1 MIMASMKPDWF
12 VMTVAIVYSRALLGV
27 EALAVTV
34 ETHISSG
41 LPGFAIV
48 GMPET
53 AVRESKDRV
62 RSAILNSGL
71 EFPARR
77 ITVNLAP
84 ADLPKTGGRY
94 DFAIA
99 VGILAASGQI
109 DGRKLAEVELLG
121 ELALGGALR
130 EVFGLIPSIRAAA
143 RARRMIVLPAA
154 NREEMNLVG
163 YERSRAAGSLV
174 EYVAHLTQDGDLVGP
189 DPNADSPAC
198 DCRGEID
205 SIRGQAAAKRALLVA
220 AAGSHNLLMIGP
232 PGSGKTLLANS
243 LALLLPPLDA
253 AEAMEVA
260 AVRSVSDTRRRCPS
274 WFCRPTRSPH
284 HSATSPA
291 LVGGGSKAQPGEISL
306 AHRGLLFLDELTE
319 FKPNVLEALREPLE
333 SGEITISRA
342 NYRLRFPARF
352 QLVAAMNPCPCG
364 YAGDPRNEC
373 RCSQDRIDRYLG
385 RISGPLLDRL
395 DIIIEVPALSHA
407 ELLAAPNQAAPCA
420 TEELRGRVGACRKSQ
435 QARAG
440 VLNSEL
446 RGAELERAC
455 RLSPQLKSWLAAAME
470 KLSLSARAAHRSLRV
485 ARTIADLEGSADI
498 LEPHLLEAVGYR
510 RCRVLRSLLR

>member
-1 MIMASMKPDWF
+1 MS
-12 VMTVAIVYSRALLGV
+12 VAIVHSRAVLGV
-27 EALAVTV
+27 EALPVTV
-34 ETHISSG
+34 ETHISGG

-99 VGILAASGQI
+99 MGILAASGQV
-109 DGRKLAEVELLG
+109 DGRQLAGVELLG
-121 ELALGGALR
+121 ELALDGGLR
-130 EVFGLIPSIRAAA
+130 KVFGLIPSIQAIA
-143 RARRMIVLPAA
+143 RDRRMVVLPEA

-163 YERSRAAGSLV
+163 HEGSRVVGSLAD
-174 EYVAHLTQDGDLVGP
+174 YVVHLHGGDDLAGP
-189 DPNADSPAC
+189 DPRQTSPAC
-198 DCRGEID
+198 ECHRGLD
-205 SIRGQAAAKRALLVA
+205 RIRGQQAAKRALLVA
-220 AAGSHNLLMIGP
+220 AAGNHNLLMIGP
-232 PGSGKTLLANS
+232 PGSGKTLLAQS
-243 LALLLPPLDA
+243 LARLLPPLDSV
-253 AEAMEVA
+253 EAMDVA
-260 AVRSVSDTRRRCPS
+260 AIRSVSNVRGRCPS
-274 WFCRPTRSPH
+274 WFCRPVRSPH

-291 LVGGGSKAQPGEISL
+291 LVGGGNKAQPGEISL

-319 FKPNVLEALREPLE
+319 FKPSVLDTLREPLE

-364 YAGDPRNEC
+364 YAGDPRHEC

-395 DIIIEVPALSHA
+395 DLIIEVPALSHA
-407 ELLAAPNQAAPCA
+407 ELLAAPDDDAAAEPERLREEVA
-420 TEELRGRVGACRKSQ
+420 TCRELQRR
-435 QARAG
+435 RAG
-440 VLNSEL
+440 SLNSEL
-446 RGAELERAC
+446 RGEALEDAC
-455 RLSPQLKSWLAAAME
+455 RLSPELKQRFVNTME
-470 KLSLSARAAHRSLRV
+470 QLSLSARAAHRALRV
-485 ARTIADLEGSADI
+485 ARTIADLDGSGEI
-498 LEPHLLEAVGYR
+498 RERHLLEAVGYR
-510 RCRVLRSLLR
+510 RCRILQSLLR

>member
-1 MIMASMKPDWF
+1 MSVA
-12 VMTVAIVYSRALLGV
+12 TVHSRALLGV

-34 ETHISSG
+34 ETHISNG

-71 EFPARR
+71 EFPAKR

-84 ADLPKTGGRY
+84 ADLPKAGGRY

-99 VGILAASGQI
+99 MGILAASGQV
-109 DGRKLAEVELLG
+109 DGRKLAGVELHG
-121 ELALGGALR
+121 ELALDGGMR
-130 EVFGLIPSIRAAA
+130 GVFGLIPSIRAAA
-143 RARRMIVLPAA
+143 REQRTIVLPAA

-163 YERSRAAGSLV
+163 YDGSHLV
-174 EYVAHLTQDGDLVGP
+174 SSLIEYVACLLQDGRLTGP
-189 DPNADSPAC
+189 DPEETSPAC
-198 DCRGEID
+198 GCRREI
-205 SIRGQAAAKRALLVA
+205 GQIKGHLAAKRALLVA

-243 LALLLPPLDA
+243 LARLLPPLEPE
-253 AEAMEVA
+253 EAMEVA
-260 AVRSVSDTRRRCPS
+260 AIRSVSNVRGQCRS
-274 WFCRPTRSPH
+274 WFCRPLRSPH

-291 LVGGGSKAQPGEISL
+291 LVGGGSKAQPGEVSL

-319 FKPNVLEALREPLE
+319 FKPSVLETLREPLE
-333 SGEITISRA
+333 AGEITVSRA
-342 NYRLRFPARF
+342 NYRLSFPARF

-364 YAGDPRNEC
+364 YASDSRNEC

-385 RISGPLLDRL
+385 RVSGPLLDRL

-407 ELLAAPNQAAPCA
+407 ELLAEPDADDPLSPECLR
-420 TEELRGRVGACRKSQ
+420 ERVSDCRELQRRRSGG
-435 QARAG
+435 
-440 VLNSEL
+440 LNSAMHGE
-446 RGAELERAC
+446 ALERFC
-455 RLSPQLKSWLAAAME
+455 HLSPKLKRRLAATME
-470 KLSLSARAAHRSLRV
+470 QLSLSARAAHRALRV
-485 ARTIADLEGSADI
+485 ARTIADLDGCGEI
-498 LEPHLLEAVGYR
+498 EEKHLMEAVSYR
-510 RCRVLRSLLR
+510 RCRILHSLLR

>member
-1 MIMASMKPDWF
+1 MS
-12 VMTVAIVYSRALLGV
+12 VAIIHSRAVLGV

-71 EFPARR
+71 EFPAKR

-99 VGILAASGQI
+99 MGILAASGQV
-109 DGRKLAEVELLG
+109 DGRKLAGVELLG
-121 ELALGGALR
+121 ELALGGGLR
-130 EVFGLIPSIRAAA
+130 KVFGMIPAIRAAA
-143 RARRMIVLPAA
+143 RQQRLIVLPDG
-154 NREEMNLVG
+154 NREEMNLVD
-163 YERSRAAGSLV
+163 YEGSRAVAGLA
-174 EYVAHLTQDGDLVGP
+174 EFVAHLLQDSDLAKP
-189 DPNADSPAC
+189 DPEEASPPC
-198 DCRGEID
+198 NCHRGID
-205 SIRGQAAAKRALLVA
+205 PIRGQEAAKRALLVA
-220 AAGSHNLLMIGP
+220 AAGNHNLLMIGP

-243 LALLLPPLDA
+243 LARLLPPLDA
-253 AEAMEVA
+253 EEAMEVA
-260 AVRSVSDTRRRCPS
+260 AIRSVSNVRGQCPS
-274 WFCRPTRSPH
+274 WFCRPVRAPH
-284 HSATSPA
+284 HSATVPA

-319 FKPNVLEALREPLE
+319 FKPSVLETLREPLE

-364 YAGDPRNEC
+364 YAGDTRNEC

-395 DIIIEVPALSHA
+395 DIVIEVPALSHA
-407 ELLAAPNQAAPCA
+407 ELLAAPDAADPLSP
-420 TEELRGRVGACRKSQ
+420 EILRGRVSASRELQ
-435 QARAG
+435 QSRSA

-446 RGAELERAC
+446 RGEELESLC
-455 RLSPQLKSWLAAAME
+455 RLSKKQKSWLAE
-470 KLSLSARAAHRSLRV
+470 TLERLSLSARAAHRILRV
-485 ARTIADLEGSADI
+485 ARTIADLESSEEI
-498 LEPHLLEAVGYR
+498 HEQHLLEAVGYR
-510 RCRVLRSLLR
+510 RCRILRSLFR

>member
-1 MIMASMKPDWF
+1 MS
-12 VMTVAIVYSRALLGV
+12 VAVVHSRAVLGV

-34 ETHISSG
+34 ETHISGG
-41 LPGFAIV
+41 LPGFTIV

-71 EFPARR
+71 EFPAKR

-99 VGILAASGQI
+99 MGILAASGQV
-109 DGRKLAEVELLG
+109 DSRMLAGIELLG
-121 ELALGGALR
+121 ELALGGGLR
-130 EVFGLIPSIRAAA
+130 KVFGLIPSIQAAA
-143 RARRMIVLPAA
+143 RQRRAVVLPLA

-163 YERSRAAGSLV
+163 YEDARAAGSLV
-174 EYVAHLTQDGDLVGP
+174 DFVAHLHSGAELIEP
-189 DPNADSPAC
+189 DPEQASPAC
-198 DCRGEID
+198 GCHRGLER
-205 SIRGQAAAKRALLVA
+205 IRGQDAAKRALLIA
-220 AAGSHNLLMIGP
+220 AAGNHNLLMIGP
-232 PGSGKTLLANS
+232 PGSGKTLLAQS
-243 LALLLPPLDA
+243 LARLLPPLGPE
-253 AEAMEVA
+253 EAMEVA
-260 AVRSVSDTRRRCPS
+260 AIRSVSNVRGQCPS
-274 WFCRPTRSPH
+274 WFCRPVRAPH

-306 AHRGLLFLDELTE
+306 AHRGLLFLDELPE
-319 FKPNVLEALREPLE
+319 FRPSVLDTLREPLE

-352 QLVAAMNPCPCG
+352 QFVAAMNPCPCG
-364 YAGDPRNEC
+364 YAGDSRNEC

-407 ELLAAPNQAAPCA
+407 ELLTAPDEPAAFEPDRLGG
-420 TEELRGRVGACRKSQ
+420 EISACRELQ
-435 QARAG
+435 RHRAG
-440 VLNSEL
+440 SLNSDL
-446 RGAELERAC
+446 RGAALETVC
-455 RLSPQLKSWLAAAME
+455 RLNPKLKQCLADTME
-470 KLSLSARAAHRSLRV
+470 RLSLSARATHRALRV
-485 ARTIADLEGSADI
+485 ARTIADLAGSAEI
-498 LEPHLLEAVGYR
+498 REPHLLEAISYR
-510 RCRVLRSLLR
+510 RCRTLRSLFR

>member
-1 MIMASMKPDWF
+1 MS
-12 VMTVAIVYSRALLGV
+12 VAIIHSRAVLGV

-34 ETHISSG
+34 EIHISSG

-71 EFPARR
+71 EFPAKR

-99 VGILAASGQI
+99 MGILAASGQV
-109 DGRKLAEVELLG
+109 DRRKLAGVELLG
-121 ELALGGALR
+121 ELALGGGLR
-130 EVFGLIPSIRAAA
+130 KVFGMIPSIRAAA
-143 RARRMIVLPAA
+143 REQRMIVLPAA
-154 NREEMNLVG
+154 NCGEMNLVG
-163 YERSRAAGSLV
+163 YEGSGTAASLV
-174 EYVAHLTQDGDLVGP
+174 EYVAHLTQDSDLARP
-189 DPNADSPAC
+189 DPKEASPPC
-198 DCRGEID
+198 LCHRGID
-205 SIRGQAAAKRALLVA
+205 LIRGHESAKRALLVA
-220 AAGSHNLLMIGP
+220 AAGNHNLLMIGP

-243 LALLLPPLDA
+243 LSRLLPPLDA

-260 AVRSVSDTRRRCPS
+260 SIRSVSNVRGQCPS
-274 WFCRPTRSPH
+274 WFCRPVRAPH
-284 HSATSPA
+284 HSATVPA

-319 FKPNVLEALREPLE
+319 FKPSVLETLREPLE

-342 NYRLRFPARF
+342 NYRLRFPSRF

-364 YAGDPRNEC
+364 YAGDTRNEC

-395 DIIIEVPALSHA
+395 DIIIEVPALSHS
-407 ELLAAPNQAAPCA
+407 ELLDEPPPADPFSP
-420 TEELRGRVGACRKSQ
+420 EILRNRVGACRELQRGRSG
-435 QARAG
+435 A
-440 VLNSEL
+440 LNSEL
-446 RGAELERAC
+446 RGEELEKMC
-455 RLSPQLKSWLAAAME
+455 RLSPKLKRWLAETME
-470 KLSLSARAAHRSLRV
+470 QLSLSARAAHRILRM
-485 ARTIADLEGSADI
+485 ARTIADLEDSEEI
-498 LEPHLLEAVGYR
+498 RKHHLLEAVGYR
-510 RCRVLRSLLR
+510 RCRILRSLLR

>member
-1 MIMASMKPDWF
+1 MS
-12 VMTVAIVYSRALLGV
+12 VAIIHSRAVLGV

-71 EFPARR
+71 EFPAKR

-99 VGILAASGQI
+99 MGILAASGQV

-121 ELALGGALR
+121 ELALGGGLR
-130 EVFGLIPSIRAAA
+130 KVFGMIPSIRAAA
-143 RARRMIVLPAA
+143 RQQRLIALPDG

-163 YERSRAAGSLV
+163 YEGSRAVGDLA
-174 EYVAHLTQDGDLVGP
+174 EFVAHLLQDNDLAKP
-189 DPNADSPAC
+189 DPDEASPAC
-198 DCRGEID
+198 NCHHAID
-205 SIRGQAAAKRALLVA
+205 LIRGHEAAKRALLVA
-220 AAGSHNLLMIGP
+220 AAGNHNLLMIGP

-243 LALLLPPLDA
+243 LARLLPPLDA
-253 AEAMEVA
+253 EEAMEVA
-260 AVRSVSDTRRRCPS
+260 SIRSVSNVRGQCPS
-274 WFCRPTRSPH
+274 WFCRPARAPH
-284 HSATSPA
+284 HSATVPA
-291 LVGGGSKAQPGEISL
+291 LAGGGSKAQPGEISL

-319 FKPNVLEALREPLE
+319 FKPSVLETLREPLE

-364 YAGDPRNEC
+364 YAGDTRNEC

-395 DIIIEVPALSHA
+395 DLIIEVPALSHA
-407 ELLAAPNQAAPCA
+407 ELLAAPDAADPLSPKI
-420 TEELRGRVGACRKSQ
+420 LRDRVGACRDLQ
-435 QARAG
+435 QGRSAA
-440 VLNSEL
+440 LNSEL
-446 RGAELERAC
+446 RGEELERTC
-455 RLSPQLKSWLAAAME
+455 RLNPKLNRWLADTLE
-470 KLSLSARAAHRSLRV
+470 RLSLSARAAHRILRV
-485 ARTIADLEGSADI
+485 ARTIADLEDSEEI
-498 LEPHLLEAVGYR
+498 HEQHLLEAVGYR
-510 RCRVLRSLLR
+510 RCRILRSLFR

>member
-1 MIMASMKPDWF
+1 MS
-12 VMTVAIVYSRALLGV
+12 VAIIHSRAVLGV
-27 EALAVTV
+27 EALSVTV

-71 EFPARR
+71 EFPAKR

-99 VGILAASGQI
+99 MGILAASGQV
-109 DGRKLAEVELLG
+109 DGRKLAGVELLG
-121 ELALGGALR
+121 ELALDGGLR
-130 EVFGLIPSIRAAA
+130 KVFGTIPAIRAAA
-143 RARRMIVLPAA
+143 RQQRLIVLPDG

-163 YERSRAAGSLV
+163 YEGSRAAAGLA
-174 EYVAHLTQDGDLVGP
+174 EFVAHLLRDEDLPRP
-189 DPNADSPAC
+189 DPEPASPAC
-198 DCRGEID
+198 NCHRGID
-205 SIRGQAAAKRALLVA
+205 LIRGHEAAKRALLVA

-243 LALLLPPLDA
+243 LARVLPPLDA
-253 AEAMEVA
+253 EEAMEVA
-260 AVRSVSDTRRRCPS
+260 AIRSVSNVRGQCPS
-274 WFCRPTRSPH
+274 WFCRPVRSPH
-284 HSATSPA
+284 HSATIPA

-319 FKPNVLEALREPLE
+319 FKPSVLETLREPLE

-364 YAGDPRNEC
+364 YAGDTRNEC

-395 DIIIEVPALSHA
+395 DLIIEVPALSHA
-407 ELLAAPNQAAPCA
+407 ELLTAPPAVDSHCPEN
-420 TEELRGRVGACRKSQ
+420 LRARVAACRELQ
-435 QARAG
+435 QSRSAA
-440 VLNSEL
+440 LNSEL
-446 RGAELERAC
+446 RGEQLESTC
-455 RLSPQLKSWLAAAME
+455 HLSPSLKRWLAETME
-470 KLSLSARAAHRSLRV
+470 RLALSARATHRIMRV
-485 ARTIADLEGSADI
+485 ARTIADLEGGGEI
-498 LEPHLLEAVGYR
+498 RRQHLAEAVGYR
-510 RCRVLRSLLR
+510 RCRILRSLLR